1 MFSANFR
8 FEENQTTI
16 KFPCDEEYLSVRFN
30 ELGVVDKLK
39 TSQYMTGTDYTP
51 LKRLITDFVCKGNY
65 QERVARPFKYG

>member
-8 FEENQTTI
+8 FDENQTTI

-30 ELGVVDKLK
+30 ELGVADKLK

-51 LKRLITDFVCKGNY
+51 LL
-65 QERVARPFKYG
+65 